1 MSRTELGFLVS
12 SEEGWR
18 IWDCAKFGGKP
29 FWLIPDAIPDH
40 SDLVCPYCQKPLCF
54 MVQLYNPCDEKADA
68 YHRCIYVFVCQN
80 QDCLEKGR

>member
-1 MSRTELGFLVS
+1 MSGTELGFLVS

-40 SDLVCPYCQKPLCF
+40 SDLVCPYCQKP
-54 MVQLYNPCDEKADA
+54 DA